1 MDAAAK
7 KASFDSADFINLLKT
22 IRDLTDQGWIRTG
35 SSKASD
41 DLFKTIQAVNV
52 PTVLFMPQMQYG
64 GKSKVYRTPGAGT
77 GSGVSFAPNLML
89 AMNEKSKVKDEAW
102 QFLQFLLSDEM
113 QSAPGFNGFPVR
125 QSSLRKTVGGIME
138 KLQNG
143 KVQIR
148 VQSQDG
154 QTTQQPTVGDKDKET
169 VLQIAGMADTYI
181 YEDTQVMRI
190 AREEADAFFKG
201 EKSAED
207 TARSIQNRVTTYLN
221 E

>member
-1 MDAAAK
+1 
-7 KASFDSADFINLLKT
+7 
-22 IRDLTDQGWIRTG
+22 
-35 SSKASD
+35 
-41 DLFKTIQAVNV
+41 
-52 PTVLFMPQMQYG
+52 
-64 GKSKVYRTPGAGT
+64 
-77 GSGVSFAPNLML
+77 ML